1 MIPAGRQ
8 VFDGELALKYAR
20 SRKSTS
26 DFSRSYRQQQIIE
39 AIIAQTKNTVSLTNI
54 SKITSLYD
62 RYTEM
67 VDTNLSAQELL
78 SLAQYKDNIKHF
90 ASFVLHYECGQ
101 HHTLMKP

>member
-26 DFSRSYRQQQIIE
+26 DFSRSHRQQQIIE
-39 AIIAQTKNTVSLTNI
+39 AIIAQTKNTISLTNI
-54 SKITSLYD
+54 GKITSLYD

-78 SLAQYKDNIKHF
+78 SLAQYKDTITHF
-90 ASFVLHYECGQ
+90 ASFVLHYECLQ
-101 HHTLMKP
+101 NYLTAEP